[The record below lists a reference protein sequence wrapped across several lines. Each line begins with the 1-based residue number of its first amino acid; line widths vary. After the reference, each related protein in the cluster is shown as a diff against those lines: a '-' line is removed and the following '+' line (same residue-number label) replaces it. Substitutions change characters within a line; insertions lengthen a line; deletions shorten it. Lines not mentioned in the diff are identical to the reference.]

1 VIDAPLSRVPLVEQ
15 DTGADPKGAHTL
27 GKGTIAILTGG
38 GDVPGLNPAIRAI
51 TIRALR
57 DGYQV
62 VGIRRGWGGLV
73 DYVRDAK
80 TDNTEN
86 VQPLTEAS
94 VNRAGRTG
102 GTFLHTSRVRP
113 SHLPRARVPAHLTG
127 YDEPTNDIT
136 KDVLKTLEHIGVDI
150 LIPIG
155 GDDTLSYG
163 KRLHDE
169 GVHVVAIPK
178 TMDNDVY
185 GTDYCIGFSTC
196 VTRTIELTHRLR
208 TSAGSH
214 ERFLVIEV
222 FGRYAGFT
230 ALLPTMAGAADRCV
244 IPEHPVDVERLAEL
258 LTLDRN
264 KNPSRYAVVLVSEGA
279 RLASHDDMSFESE
292 ETDMYGHRKLGG
304 IGDQIGA
311 ALKEASLK
319 HNQGR
324 RIDVVNQRLGY
335 LVRSGDPDALD
346 SIVPMAFGN
355 LALDLIR
362 KKEYGRLVS
371 IHRGFYDSV
380 PLTRVTSDK
389 KVVNVGKYYNT
400 DRLRPIYEFDGA
412 PLFIMTSD

>member
-1 VIDAPLSRVPLVEQ
+1 MANN
-15 DTGADPKGAHTL
+15 K
-27 GKGTIAILTGG
+27 KTIAILTGG

-57 DGYQV
+57 EGYRV
-62 VGIRRGWGGLV
+62 VGIRRGWAGVV
-73 DYVRDAK
+73 DYNSDDGA
-80 TDNTEN
+80 DNSEN
-86 VQPLTEAS
+86 VQELTEAI

-102 GTFLHTSRVRP
+102 GTFLHTSRTRP
-113 SHLPRARVPAHLTG
+113 SHLPRERVPAHFTG
-127 YDEPTNDIT
+127 YNQPINDVT
-136 KDVLKTLEHIGVDI
+136 KDVLRNLEDIGVDV

-169 GVHVVAIPK
+169 GVHVVGIPK

-230 ALLPTMAGAADRCV
+230 ALLPTMGGAADRCL
-244 IPEHPVDVERLAEL
+244 IPEYPADIEQLTEL
-258 LTLDRN
+258 MVYDHNR
-264 KNPSRYAVVLVSEGA
+264 NPSKYSVALVSEGA
-279 RLASHDDMSFESE
+279 TLKSEEGMSFESE
-292 ETDMYGHRKLGG
+292 EVDMFGHRKLGG
-304 IGDQIGA
+304 IGDKVAEG
-311 ALKEASLK
+311 LKEHSPRY
-319 HNQGR
+319 NNGR
-324 RIDVVNQRLGY
+324 RIDVVSQNLGY

-355 LALDLIR
+355 LALDLVL
-362 KKEYGRLVS
+362 KKEFGRLVS
-371 IHRGFYDSV
+371 VPRGFYDSV
-380 PLTRVTSDK
+380 PIASVTSEK
-389 KVVNVGKYYNT
+389 KTVDVRKYYNV
-400 DRLRPIYEFDGA
+400 DRLRPIYDFDGA